1 MKTLNLNIS
10 CALIYIMTASNA
22 FAACDNLC
30 DDKWWSK
37 ISIKQLQ
44 QYTKNIE
51 SINIKNDYGFSPLH
65 FAVSNNSPQK
75 VELLLNLGANVNA
88 KSHYGFT
95 PIFHAVSQT
104 GDLKIVNL
112 LLEAGANVNVKNKDG
127 ITPLH
132 YAAWGTPEKLQSL
145 LSAGANPIAKSKSG
159 LTPYDMARDNENLMG
174 TEVLKILENANN
186 N

>member
-1 MKTLNLNIS
+1 MKKIIFNILFS
-10 CALIYIMTASNA
+10 IPLLYGQMLTAG
-22 FAACDNLC
+22 CGELC
-30 DDKWWSK
+30 SEVWWSK
-37 ISIKQLQ
+37 ATLADLKMYASDQDV
-44 QYTKNIE
+44 
-51 SINIKNDYGFSPLH
+51 INQKDPYGFSPLH

-75 VELLLNLGANVNA
+75 VEFLLNLGANVNA

-95 PIFHAVSQT
+95 PIFHAVGQT
-104 GDLKIVNL
+104 GDLKIIHL

-132 YAAWGTPEKLQSL
+132 YAAWGTSEKLQSL

-174 TEVLKILENANN
+174 TEALKILENANN

>member
-1 MKTLNLNIS
+1 MKKIIFNILFSITLLYGQM
-10 CALIYIMTASNA
+10 LTAG
-22 FAACDNLC
+22 CGELC
-30 DDKWWSK
+30 SEVWWSK
-37 ISIKQLQ
+37 ATLADLKMYASDQ
-44 QYTKNIE
+44 E
-51 SINIKNDYGFSPLH
+51 VINQKDPYGFSPLH

-145 LSAGANPIAKSKSG
+145 LSAGANPIAKSKAG

-174 TEVLKILENANN
+174 TKVLKILENANN